1 MQNFTDMDLSNKS
14 AYMLV
19 YEKKNKADFVLQ
31 GREQN
36 LQDVIVLDQEKDIY
50 SVKFEALPD
59 YMPKELETQ
68 IMNQNEQ
75 FILMKNVYNQQF
87 YDFLENVLD

>member
-36 LQDVIVLDQEKDIY
+36 LQDVIVLD
-50 SVKFEALPD
+50 
-59 YMPKELETQ
+59 
-68 IMNQNEQ
+68 
-75 FILMKNVYNQQF
+75 
-87 YDFLENVLD
+87 